1 MAVKQLDSYAL
12 EWIKLRSLTL
22 AKSINKTTLEALN
35 DLIKNLE
42 SGMTTVEASKEI
54 KKWFSA
60 NEQWKAK
67 MIGRTETVAAWN
79 EATLHRYEL
88 EGIKMVE
95 WMASPGAC
103 DECLAFDAQVFD
115 SNDAHGMIPLHPNCK
130 CVFLTGV

>member
-1 MAVKQLDSYAL
+1 MAETKQLDSYAL

-35 DLIKNLE
+35 GLIQNFE
-42 SGMTTVEASKEI
+42 VGMTVAQATKEI
-54 KKWFSA
+54 QKWFSD
-60 NEQWKAK
+60 NEKWKAQ

-79 EATLHRYEL
+79 EATIHRYEL

-115 SNDAHGMIPLHPNCK
+115 TANAHGMIPLHNNCR
-130 CVFLTGV
+130 CTFLTV